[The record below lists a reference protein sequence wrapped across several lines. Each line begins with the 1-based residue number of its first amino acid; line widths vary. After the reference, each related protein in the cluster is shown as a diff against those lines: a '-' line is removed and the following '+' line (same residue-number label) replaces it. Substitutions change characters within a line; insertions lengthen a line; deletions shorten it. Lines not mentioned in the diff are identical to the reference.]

1 MADDS
6 PAHLASHPLPTGERL
21 IVTIGVMMAVLL
33 QVLDTTIANVALP
46 HMQASLSATQDTINW
61 VLTSYIVASAIA
73 LPISGWLADRVGRK
87 RLLLISVLM
96 FTVASV
102 LCATATSLT
111 EMVAFRAFQGV
122 GGAFI
127 VPLAQATLF
136 DINPRE
142 KHGQAM
148 ALFGGGVMIGPI
160 LGPVLGGWLTDN
172 YNWRWVFL
180 VNLPVGIIC
189 WLLMAR
195 FMPKTET
202 HERKFDMFG
211 FVLLALALAGLQLF
225 LDRGEQNDWLSSWEI
240 RLELGLAI
248 AASWMFVVHMA
259 TAKHPLFDR
268 SMFADRNF
276 ATSLL
281 FMAVTGVLLLAGLAL
296 LPPLLQNMYGY
307 SVLQSGY
314 LTAPRG
320 VGTLISMLVAGRL
333 TGKIDARL
341 LVGIGVVLM
350 GVSLYMMTG
359 FAIDQPSSPVITSGV
374 VQGLGLG
381 LIFVPLQTLAFE
393 TLATRLRT
401 TGAALLNLSRN
412 IGGSIG
418 ISIVST
424 QLVRMTQ
431 VAHADLAHNITEQ
444 TIPTLDPTVL
454 QTVFPVAGPAALA
467 YINMEV
473 TRQALFIAYLDDFK
487 LMMIVSFAVLPL
499 LLLMRRGNKVGTG
512 GPRHVAMD

>member
-1 MADDS
+1 MAEDT
-6 PAHLASHPLPTGERL
+6 PAHLAAHPLPSGQRL

-46 HMQASLSATQDTINW
+46 HMQADLSASQDQINW
-61 VLTSYIVASAIA
+61 VLTSYIVSSAIA

-87 RLLLISVLM
+87 RLLLISVVL

-102 LCATATSLT
+102 LCATATSLA
-111 EMVAFRAFQGV
+111 EMVLFRAFQGV

-180 VNLPVGIIC
+180 VNLPVGILC

-202 HERKFDMFG
+202 QQRKFDMFG
-211 FVLLALALAGLQLF
+211 FILLGLFLVGLQLF

-248 AASWMFVVHMA
+248 AAGWMFIVHMI
-259 TAKHPLFDR
+259 TSKTPLFER

-276 ATSLL
+276 ATGMV
-281 FMAVTGVLLLAGLAL
+281 FMAVTGILLLAGLAL

-307 SVLQSGY
+307 SVLQSGF
-314 LTAPRG
+314 LTAPR
-320 VGTLISMLVAGRL
+320 
-333 TGKIDARL
+333 
-341 LVGIGVVLM
+341 GIGVVLM

-359 FAIDQPSSPVITSGV
+359 FAIDQPSRPVIMSGL

-381 LIFVPLQTLAFE
+381 LIFVPLQSLAFE
-393 TLATRLRT
+393 TLAPRMRT
-401 TGAALLNLSRN
+401 TAAALLNLSRN
-412 IGGSIG
+412 IGGSVG
-418 ISIVST
+418 ISVVSM

-444 TIPTLDPTVL
+444 TIPTMDPSVL
-454 QTVFPVAGPAALA
+454 QTIFPVAGPAALA

-487 LMMIVSFAVLPL
+487 LMMMVTFAVLPL
-499 LLLMRRGNKVGTG
+499 LLFMKRGQRVGTG
-512 GPRHVAMD
+512 GPQHVAMD

>member
-1 MADDS
+1 VATAPD
-6 PAHLASHPLPTGERL
+6 LATHPLPTGERL

-46 HMQASLSATQDTINW
+46 HMQASLSATQDSINW

-73 LPISGWLADRVGRK
+73 LPISGWLADKVGRK
-87 RLLLISVLM
+87 RLLLISVVV

-102 LCATATSLT
+102 LCATATSLG
-111 EMVAFRAFQGV
+111 EMVLFRALQGV

-189 WLLMAR
+189 ILIMMR
-195 FMPKTET
+195 FMPTTET
-202 HERKFDMFG
+202 HKRKFDLFG
-211 FVLLALALAGLQLF
+211 FALLGIALGALQMF
-225 LDRGEQNDWLSSWEI
+225 LDRGQQNDWFSSWETI
-240 RLELGLAI
+240 IELGLAI
-248 AASWMFVVHMA
+248 AAGWMFVVHLV
-259 TAKHPLFDR
+259 TAKTPLFER

-276 ATSLL
+276 ATGLV

-296 LPPLLQNMYGY
+296 LPPLLQTLYGY
-307 SVLQSGY
+307 SVLQSGF

-320 VGTLISMLVAGRL
+320 VGTLISMLLAGRL
-333 TGKIDARL
+333 VGKVDSRA
-341 LVGIGVVLM
+341 LVGLGVVLM

-359 FAIDQPSSPVITSGV
+359 FAIDQPSRPVIMSGI

-381 LIFVPLQTLAFE
+381 LIFVPLQSLAFE
-393 TLATRLRT
+393 TLAPKMRT
-401 TGAALLNLSRN
+401 TAAALLNLSRN
-412 IGGSIG
+412 VGGSIG
-418 ISIVST
+418 ISVVST

-431 VAHADLAHNITEQ
+431 VAHADLAQNITQQ
-444 TIPTLDPTVL
+444 TIPTANPEIL
-454 QTVFPVAGPAALA
+454 QTIAPVAGPAALA
-467 YINMEV
+467 AINAEV

-487 LMMIVSFAVLPL
+487 LMMLVTFAVLPL
-499 LLLMRRGNKVGTG
+499 LLLMRRGNRVGTG
-512 GPRHVAMD
+512 EPQHVAMD

>member
-1 MADDS
+1 MASS
-6 PAHLASHPLPTGERL
+6 PDTVTHPLPSGERL
-21 IVTIGVMMAVLL
+21 IVTVGVMMAVLL

-46 HMQASLSATQDTINW
+46 HMQADLSATQDQINW

-73 LPISGWLADRVGRK
+73 LPISGWLADKIGRK
-87 RLLLISVLM
+87 RLLLISVVG
-96 FTVASV
+96 FTVSSV
-102 LCATATSLT
+102 LCATATSLG
-111 EMVAFRAFQGV
+111 EMVLFRALQGV
-122 GGAFI
+122 SGAFI

-180 VNLPVGIIC
+180 VNLPVGVIC
-189 WLLMAR
+189 ALLMMR

-211 FVLLALALAGLQLF
+211 FALLAIALGALQF
-225 LDRGEQNDWLSSWEI
+225 CLDRGEQNDWFSSWETI
-240 RLELGLAI
+240 IEAGLAI
-248 AASWMFVVHMA
+248 GAGWMFLVHMV
-259 TAKHPLFDR
+259 TAKHPIFDR
-268 SMFADRNF
+268 AMFKDRNF
-276 ATSLL
+276 ATGFL

-296 LPPLLQNMYGY
+296 LPPLLQNLYGY
-307 SVLQSGY
+307 SVLQSGF

-320 VGTLISMLVAGRL
+320 VGTLISMLLAGRL
-333 TGKIDARL
+333 VGRVDSRL
-341 LVGIGVVLM
+341 LVGIGVALM

-359 FAIDQPSSPVITSGV
+359 FAIDQPSRPVIVSGV

-381 LIFVPLQTLAFE
+381 LIFVPLQSLAFE
-393 TLATRLRT
+393 TLAPKMRT
-401 TGAALLNLSRN
+401 TAAALLNLSRN

-418 ISIVST
+418 ISVVST

-431 VAHADLAHNITEQ
+431 VAHADLAQAITQQTVPTASPEILQ
-444 TIPTLDPTVL
+444 TIA
-454 QTVFPVAGPAALA
+454 PVAGPAALA

-487 LMMIVSFAVLPL
+487 LMMIVTFAVLPL
-499 LLLMRRGNKVGTG
+499 LLLMRRGNRVGTG
-512 GPRHVAMD
+512 QPQVAMD

>member
-1 MADDS
+1 MAEDT
-6 PAHLASHPLPTGERL
+6 PAHLAAHPLPTGQRL
-21 IVTIGVMMAVLL
+21 IVTVGVMMAVLL

-46 HMQASLSATQDTINW
+46 HMQGSLSATQDTINW

-73 LPISGWLADRVGRK
+73 VPISGWLADKVGRK
-87 RLLLISVLM
+87 RLLLISVVV
-96 FTVASV
+96 FTIASV
-102 LCATATSLT
+102 LCATATSLP
-111 EMVAFRAFQGV
+111 EMVLFRALQGV

-148 ALFGGGVMIGPI
+148 ALLGGGVMIGPI

-189 WLLMAR
+189 LLLMLR

-211 FVLLALALAGLQLF
+211 FALLAIALGALQF
-225 LDRGEQNDWLSSWEI
+225 CLDRGQQNDWFASWETI
-240 RLELGLAI
+240 LEAGLAI
-248 AASWMFVVHMA
+248 GAGWMFVVHMV

-276 ATSLL
+276 ATGLV
-281 FMAVTGVLLLAGLAL
+281 FMAVTGVLLLARLAL
-296 LPPLLQNMYGY
+296 LPPLLQTMYGY
-307 SVLQSGY
+307 SVLPSGF

-320 VGTLISMLVAGRL
+320 VGTLLSMLPAGRL
-333 TGKIDARL
+333 VGKFDSR
-341 LVGIGVVLM
+341 VVFGIGVVLM

-359 FAIDQPSSPVITSGV
+359 FAIDQPSRPVIVSGV

-381 LIFVPLQTLAFE
+381 LIFVPLQSLAFE
-393 TLATRLRT
+393 TLAPRMRT
-401 TGAALLNLSRN
+401 TAAALLNLSRN
-412 IGGSIG
+412 IGGSVG
-418 ISIVST
+418 NSVVST

-454 QTVFPVAGPAALA
+454 QTIFPVAGPAALA
-467 YINMEV
+467 YINMEIS
-473 TRQALFIAYLDDFK
+473 RQALFIAYLDDFK
-487 LMMIVSFAVLPL
+487 LMMLVTFAVLPL

-512 GPRHVAMD
+512 PQHVAMD

>member
-1 MADDS
+1 LVSEGA
-6 PAHLASHPLPTGERL
+6 AQPLPKGQRL
-21 IVTIGVMMAVLL
+21 IVTVGVMMAVLL

-61 VLTSYIVASAIA
+61 VLTSYIVSSAIA
-73 LPISGWLADRVGRK
+73 LPISGWLADKVGRK
-87 RLLLISVLM
+87 RLLLVSVAM

-102 LCATATSLT
+102 LCATATSLE
-111 EMVAFRAFQGV
+111 EMVLFRALQGI

-160 LGPVLGGWLTDN
+160 LGPVLGGWLTDS
-172 YNWRWVFL
+172 YSWRWVFL
-180 VNLPVGIIC
+180 VNLPVGILC
-189 WLLMAR
+189 WLVMAR

-202 HERKFDMFG
+202 HQRRFDMFG
-211 FVLLALALAGLQLF
+211 FILLGLCLVGLQLF

-240 RLELGLAI
+240 RIELGLAI
-248 AASWMFVVHMA
+248 AAGWMFLVHMV
-259 TAKHPLFDR
+259 TSEHPLFER
-268 SMFADRNF
+268 AMFLDRNF

-296 LPPLLQNMYGY
+296 LPPLLQNLYGY
-307 SVLQSGY
+307 SVLQSGF

-320 VGTLISMLVAGRL
+320 VGTLISMLLAGRL
-333 TGKIDARL
+333 VGKVDSRV
-341 LVGIGVVLM
+341 LVGIGVVFM
-350 GVSLYMMTG
+350 GVSLHMMTG
-359 FAIDQPSSPVITSGV
+359 FAIDQPSRPVIFSGV

-393 TLATRLRT
+393 TLAPRLRT

-418 ISIVST
+418 ISVVST
-424 QLVRMTQ
+424 QLVRLTQ
-431 VAHADLAHNITEQ
+431 VSHADLARNITEQ
-444 TIPTLDPTVL
+444 SIPTLNPEVL
-454 QTVFPVAGPAALA
+454 QTVGPLGPTVLA
-467 YINMEV
+467 YINGEV

-487 LMMIVSFAVLPL
+487 LMMIVTFAVLPL
-499 LLLMRRGNKVGTG
+499 LLFMRRGQRVGTG
-512 GPRHVAMD
+512 GQQQHAVME

>member
-1 MADDS
+1 MAE
-6 PAHLASHPLPTGERL
+6 AASHPLPTGQRL
-21 IVTIGVMMAVLL
+21 IVTVGIMAAVLL

-46 HMQASLSATQDTINW
+46 HMQASLNATQDTINW

-87 RLLLISVLM
+87 RLLLISVVM
-96 FTVASV
+96 FTAASV
-102 LCATATSLT
+102 ACATATSLG
-111 EMVAFRAFQGV
+111 EMVLFRALQGV

-160 LGPVLGGWLTDN
+160 LGPVIGGWLTDN

-189 WLLMAR
+189 ILIMSQ
-195 FMPKTET
+195 FMPEGEK
-202 HERKFDMFG
+202 HKRRFDMFG
-211 FVLLALALAGLQLF
+211 FVLLAIALASLQF
-225 LDRGEQNDWLSSWEI
+225 CLDRGQQNDWFSSWETI
-240 RLELGLAI
+240 IEAGLAI
-248 AASWMFVVHMA
+248 GAGWMFLVHMI
-259 TAKHPLFDR
+259 TAEHPLFER
-268 SMFADRNF
+268 VIFKDRNF
-276 ATSLL
+276 ATSVV

-307 SVLQSGY
+307 SVLQSGF

-320 VGTLISMLVAGRL
+320 IGTLFSMLIAGRM
-333 TGKIDARL
+333 TGKIDARI

-350 GVSLYMMTG
+350 GYSLHMMTG
-359 FAIDQPSSPVITSGV
+359 FAIDQPARPVIMSGV

-381 LIFVPLQTLAFE
+381 LIFVPLQSLAFE
-393 TLATRLRT
+393 TLAPRMRT
-401 TGAALLNLSRN
+401 TAAALLNLSRN

-418 ISIVST
+418 ISVVST

-431 VAHADLAHNITEQ
+431 VAHADMAHNITEQ
-444 TIPTLDPTVL
+444 TIPTLDPTML

-467 YINMEV
+467 YINMMINK
-473 TRQALFIAYLDDFK
+473 QALFIAYLDDFNM
-487 LMMIVSFAVLPL
+487 MMIITFAILPL
-499 LLLMRRGNKVGTG
+499 LFFMKRGNKADETPLV
-512 GPRHVAMD
+512 HMD

>member
-1 MADDS
+1 MASAPDV
-6 PAHLASHPLPTGERL
+6 ATHPLPTGERL

-46 HMQASLSATQDTINW
+46 HMAASLSASQDQINW

-73 LPISGWLADRVGRK
+73 LPISGWLADPVGRK
-87 RLLLISVLM
+87 RLLLISVVC
-96 FTVASV
+96 FTIASA
-102 LCATATSLT
+102 LCATAPSLT
-111 EMVAFRAFQGV
+111 EMVLFRALQGV

-136 DINPRE
+136 YINPRE

-180 VNLPVGIIC
+180 VNLPVGILC
-189 WLLMAR
+189 TLVMMR

-202 HERKFDMFG
+202 HRRNFDILG
-211 FVLLALALAGLQLF
+211 FILLGLALCGLQLF
-225 LDRGEQNDWLSSWEI
+225 LDRGEQADWLSSWEI
-240 RLELGLAI
+240 RVELGVAI
-248 AASWMFVVHMA
+248 AAAWMFVVHMV
-259 TAKHPLFDR
+259 TSKHPLFER
-268 SMFADRNF
+268 GMFADRNF
-276 ATSLL
+276 ATGLA

-307 SVLQSGY
+307 SVLQSGF

-333 TGKIDARL
+333 TGKMDARI
-341 LVGIGVVLM
+341 LVGLGVVLM
-350 GVSLYMMTG
+350 GVSLWLMTG
-359 FAIDQPSSPVITSGV
+359 FAIDQPSRPVIVSGV

-393 TLATRLRT
+393 TLATRFRT

-412 IGGSIG
+412 IGGSVG
-418 ISIVST
+418 ISVVST

-431 VAHADLAHNITEQ
+431 VAHADMAQHINQHTLATISSTQIE
-444 TIPTLDPTVL
+444 TAIPT
-454 QTVFPVAGPAALA
+454 AGPLALA
-467 YINMEV
+467 VINGEI

-487 LMMIVSFAVLPL
+487 LMMMVTFVVLPL
-499 LLLMRRGNKVGTG
+499 LFFMKRGNKVGGG
-512 GPRHVAMD
+512 GPPVHMD

>member
-1 MADDS
+1 MAE
-6 PAHLASHPLPTGERL
+6 AATHELPTGRRL
-21 IVTIGVMMAVLL
+21 IVTVGVMAAVLL

-46 HMQASLSATQDTINW
+46 HMAADLSATQDQINW
-61 VLTSYIVASAIA
+61 VLTSYIVSSAIA

-87 RLLLISVLM
+87 RLLLISVVV
-96 FTVASV
+96 FTAASV
-102 LCATATSLT
+102 LCATATSLG
-111 EMVAFRAFQGV
+111 EMVLFRALQGV

-189 WLLMAR
+189 ILIMSQ
-195 FMPKTET
+195 FMPNSET
-202 HERKFDMFG
+202 HRRRFDMFG
-211 FVLLALALAGLQLF
+211 FALLAIALGALQF
-225 LDRGEQNDWLSSWEI
+225 CLDRGQQNDWFSSWETI
-240 RLELGLAI
+240 VEAGLAI
-248 AASWMFVVHMA
+248 GAGWMFLVHMI
-259 TAKHPLFDR
+259 TAEHPLFER
-268 SMFADRNF
+268 KMFKDRNF

-296 LPPLLQNMYGY
+296 LPPLLQNLYGY
-307 SVLQSGY
+307 SVLQSGF

-320 VGTLISMLVAGRL
+320 IGTLFSMLIAGRM
-333 TGKIDARL
+333 TGKMDARI

-350 GVSLYMMTG
+350 GVSLHMMTG
-359 FAIDQPSSPVITSGV
+359 FAIDQPSRPVIMSGI

-393 TLATRLRT
+393 TLPTRMRT

-418 ISIVST
+418 ISVVST
-424 QLVRMTQ
+424 ELVRLTQ
-431 VAHADLAHNITEQ
+431 VSHADLAANITQQ
-444 TIPTLDPTVL
+444 TIPTATPELL
-454 QTVFPVAGPAALA
+454 QTIAPVAGPAALA
-467 YINMEV
+467 YINGMI
-473 TRQALFIAYLDDFK
+473 TKQALFIAYLDDFK
-487 LMMIVSFAVLPL
+487 MMMIITFAILPL
-499 LLLMRRGNKVGTG
+499 LFFMRRGKKADETPLV
-512 GPRHVAMD
+512 HMD